1 MLAPTPRMGKIRFG
15 TEIFPG
21 PVSAFNRLFFHHG
34 LEVRGRPF
42 ELDFKRYHQ
51 LEFEKRLI
59 WIVAR
64 WTKSSIPLGYS
75 CHFWYRDLHFNE
87 RVGSD
92 DLWFVDHRVR
102 ALGIGFTLKLIGHDE
117 LRKHGVVKTSD
128 NIRATFRHN
137 KLMNDL
143 GFEKWGNR
151 WQTRLENRSTMLTYT
166 KV

>member
-1 MLAPTPRMGKIRFG
+1 MSTEFASTKRIRYAR
-15 TEIFPG
+15 EIFPG
-21 PVSAFNRLFFHHG
+21 AKSEFDRLFFKHG

-64 WTKSSIPLGYS
+64 WAKSNAPIGYS
-75 CHFWYRDLHFNE
+75 CHYWYRDLHYNE
-87 RVGSD
+87 RVGAD
-92 DLWFVDHRVR
+92 DLWFVDRRVR

-117 LRKHGVVKTSD
+117 LWKCGVVETGD

-137 KLMNDL
+137 KLMDDL
-143 GFEKWGNR
+143 GFEKWGTR
-151 WQTRLENRSTMLTYT
+151 WKRRREQ
-166 KV
+166 